1 MFKSLI
7 NLYLRK
13 KDLQAFAVSRGVKFG
28 EGCKVISS
36 LATSF
41 GTEPY
46 LIAIGDHVEI
56 SANVTF
62 ITHDGALWVLREDNP
77 RADVFGRIVVGNNV
91 FIGRGATLLPG
102 TTIGDN
108 SVVGAGAVVKG
119 KLEANGVY
127 AGVPARR
134 ISSFEEYGER
144 TLTGAL
150 PTKHMSPD
158 EKRRFLTNHFNLD

>member
-1 MFKSLI
+1 MIKSLI

-13 KDLQAFAVSRGVKFG
+13 KDLQAFAASRGVRFG
-28 EGCKVISS
+28 QGCKVISS

-46 LIAIGDHVEI
+46 LITIGNHVEI

-62 ITHDGALWVLREDNP
+62 ITHDGALWVLRESNP
-77 RADVFGRIVVGNNV
+77 EADVFGRIVVGDNV

-102 TTIGDN
+102 TSIGDN

-119 KLEANGVY
+119 HLEANGVY
-127 AGVPARR
+127 AGVPARK
-134 ISSFEEYGER
+134 ISSFEEFQKR
-144 TLTGAL
+144 AL
-150 PTKHMSPD
+150 LGVLATKQMSPD
-158 EKRRFLTNHFNLD
+158 EKRRFLMNHFNLD